1 MITIVTESGN
11 YDLHNDYNFS
21 GYYLSGAVNKVLKI
35 HFEKVIGS
43 WVKDS
48 DPQKISIV
56 FHGISYLKV
65 NLSFY
70 DEAFDSDK
78 TLSDLNGI
86 SEIAFKPP
94 NDFDMDWFVENS
106 ESTEE
111 NHIVFFID
119 SDNYIRAYA
128 EEISITLD

>member
-1 MITIVTESGN
+1 MIAIATESGY
-11 YDLHNDYNFS
+11 YDLHNDYTFS
-21 GYYLSGAVNKVLKI
+21 GYYLSGAVNRSLKI
-35 HFEKVIGS
+35 YFEKVTGS
-43 WVKDS
+43 WVKDN

-56 FHGISYLKV
+56 FHGIRYLKV

-86 SEIAFKPP
+86 SEIAFKPA
-94 NDFDMDWFVENS
+94 NDFDMNWFIEDS